1 MKQLENELKV
11 SQHFHFYSFTNSSF
25 QRQLSSSESQRL
37 QEEVDTLEAKVS
49 QQESILALLKAPF
62 PKSCEEIRLNDES
75 KDSGMYWIDPDG
87 HGTGDPAIYIYCN
100 MSTGRLI
107 NI

>member
-1 MKQLENELKV
+1 MI
-11 SQHFHFYSFTNSSF
+11 YSFTDWSL
-25 QRQLSSSESQRL
+25 QRQLSSSELQRL

-62 PKSCEEIRLNDES
+62 PKSCEEIRLSDES
-75 KDSGMYWIDPDG
+75 EESGMYWIDPDG
-87 HGTGDPAIYIYCN
+87 HGTGDPAIYVYCN